1 MNSDQANWTP
11 PDLSGAVALVTGASR
26 GVGRGVAA
34 ALGECGATVYV
45 TGRSRPGSSTENLP
59 GTIDDV
65 AVEVSRRGGNGIAVQ
80 CDHFDDEQTAAVFE
94 RIERDHGRLDLL
106 VNNAWAGY
114 ERAHD
119 ATFDAAFWNQP
130 LWRWDLFA
138 GSLRAQ
144 YAASQRA
151 VPLMLAG
158 DCGLIVNMSFTDGD
172 VYLGQVA
179 YDISK
184 TSSDRMVLG
193 MAYDLR
199 RTSITAVSL
208 HPGLVRTERVA
219 AAWAALGEGPASMA
233 HSPEYAGRAVAWLLA
248 DPARHE
254 RTGQRLTVGDL
265 AQCYGFSD
273 VDGRRPGAFKL
284 EGRMTLATRMQRLN
298 GLVGNQRRAHG
309 PSHG

>member
-1 MNSDQANWTP
+1 VSSDQANWAP

-26 GVGRGVAA
+26 GVGRGVAT
-34 ALGECGATVYV
+34 ALGDTGATVYV

-59 GTIDDV
+59 GTIDDT
-65 AVEVSRRGGNGIAVQ
+65 AAEVSRRGGRGIAVH
-80 CDHFDDEQTAAVFE
+80 CDHFDDAQTVALFE
-94 RIERDHGRLDLL
+94 RIERDHGRLDLV

-114 ERAHD
+114 ERGND
-119 ATFDAAFWNQP
+119 AKFDAPFWNQP

-144 YAASQRA
+144 YVASQRA
-151 VPLMLAG
+151 VPLMLEANS
-158 DCGLIVNMSFTDGD
+158 GLIVNMSFTDGD

-199 RTSITAVSL
+199 KTKITAVSL

-219 AAWAALGEGPASMA
+219 AAWEALGEGPASVA
-233 HSPEYAGRAVAWLLA
+233 HSAEYVGRAVACLLA
-248 DPARHE
+248 DPGRHE
-254 RTGQRLTVGDL
+254 RTGQRLAVGDL
-265 AQCYGFSD
+265 AERYGFSD
-273 VDGRRPGAFKL
+273 TDGRRPGAFKL

-298 GLVGNQRRAHG
+298 GLIGSLAVGNG
-309 PSHG
+309 SGT